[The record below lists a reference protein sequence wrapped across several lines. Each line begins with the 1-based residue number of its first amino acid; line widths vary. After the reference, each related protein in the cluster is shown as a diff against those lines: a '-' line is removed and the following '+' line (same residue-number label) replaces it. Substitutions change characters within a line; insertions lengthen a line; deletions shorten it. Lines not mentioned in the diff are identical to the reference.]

1 MFDRNSRGK
10 TSQIE
15 WLLESNLK
23 SFDSLSDL
31 QRFGFFYI
39 PAVKAIRLQELAKR
53 FKPRLPPDIQNRAFA
68 KNRSCIQILDKTLKW
83 LPKLQV
89 MILHVSL
96 LKRNFQTE

>member
-31 QRFGFFYI
+31 QRFGFFYT

-53 FKPRLPPDIQNRAFA
+53 FKPSLPPDVQNRHLQKTEAAF
-68 KNRSCIQILDKTLKW
+68 KS
-83 LPKLQV
+83 
-89 MILHVSL
+89 
-96 LKRNFQTE
+96 